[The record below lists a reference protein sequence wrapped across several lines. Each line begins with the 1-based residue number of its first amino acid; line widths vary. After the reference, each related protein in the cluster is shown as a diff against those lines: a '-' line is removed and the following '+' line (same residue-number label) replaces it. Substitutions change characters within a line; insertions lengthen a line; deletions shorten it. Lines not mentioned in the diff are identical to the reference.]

1 MTLPFTRAE
10 FLDVF
15 AVYNT
20 HLWPAAALLWL
31 ATVAVVVVFARGA
44 RPPHRLIAGL
54 LAFHWAWSG
63 IVYHASLFTAI
74 NPAAW
79 LFAALFVAQAIV
91 FARWGAALEFSRSRS
106 IGHTI
111 SWMLIGYALLYPVVA
126 WAGGLDY
133 PRVPTFGVPCP
144 TTILTAGLL
153 LAADPPL
160 PAIIAAI
167 PIGWTVVGGS
177 AAFLLGIGADLMLP
191 VAGCCLSVSLV
202 HNHHV
207 RRVRS

>member
-1 MTLPFTRAE
+1 MTLPFTRGE

-31 ATVAVVVVFARGA
+31 ATVAVVVVLARAA

-54 LAFHWAWSG
+54 LVFHWAWAG
-63 IVYHASLFTAI
+63 IVYQAWLFTAI

-79 LFAALFVAQAIV
+79 LFAVLFVAQAV
-91 FARWGAALEFSRSRS
+91 AFARWGAALEFSRRPS

-111 SWMLIGYALLYPVVA
+111 SWILIVYALLYPAVA
-126 WAGGLDY
+126 WADGLDY
-133 PRVPTFGVPCP
+133 PRLPTFGVPCP

-153 LAADPPL
+153 LAADRP
-160 PAIIAAI
+160 
-167 PIGWTVVGGS
+167 
-177 AAFLLGIGADLMLP
+177 LP
-191 VAGCCLSVSLV
+191 VAHDGNSNRVERRRRFGCVPSGNPCRPGPAGGRVLSAWP
-202 HNHHV
+202 
-207 RRVRS
+207 R

>member
-1 MTLPFTRAE
+1 MTLPFTRDE

-31 ATVAVVVVFARGA
+31 ATVAVVVVFARAA
-44 RPPHRLIAGL
+44 RPPRRLMSAL
-54 LAFHWAWSG
+54 LAFHWAWAG
-63 IVYHASLFTAI
+63 VVYHAVLFTAI

-79 LFAALFVAQAIV
+79 LFAGLFVAEA
-91 FARWGAALEFSRSRS
+91 FAFAWWGTTLEFSRGGS
-106 IGHTI
+106 IGQTI
-111 SWMLIGYALLYPVVA
+111 SWTLIVYALLYPAVA
-126 WAGGLDY
+126 WASGPAY
-133 PRVPTFGVPCP
+133 PRLPTFGVPCP

-160 PAIIAAI
+160 PAGMTAI
-167 PIGWTVVGGS
+167 PIVWTAVGGS
-177 AAFLLGIGADLMLP
+177 AAFLFGIHADLILP
-191 VAGCCLSVSLV
+191 VAGCCLLASLV
-202 HNHHV
+202 HNHQL